1 MEQSCIRR
9 TTNET
14 DISVQLAP
22 RGAAGA
28 IRTGIGFFDH
38 MLHAFAVHGGF
49 SLAVEAKGDLFVDC
63 HHTVED
69 TGIVLGDAF
78 AQMLGGKNGLARF
91 GSAYVPMDEA
101 LCFCALDL
109 SGRPFLVF
117 DAPMPQAVIGQYDA
131 CMTGEFFRAFS
142 VHAGITLHIKCLYG
156 ENSHHITEGI
166 FKAVARALRQAME
179 QTGEGVLSTKG
190 VL

>member
-1 MEQSCIRR
+1 
-9 TTNET
+9 
-14 DISVQLAP
+14 
-22 RGAAGA
+22 
-28 IRTGIGFFDH
+28 

-49 SLAVEAKGDLFVDC
+49 SLEVEAKGDLSVDC

-78 AQMLGGKNGLARF
+78 AQILGGKNGLARF

-156 ENSHHITEGI
+156 EISHHITEGI
-166 FKAVARALRQAME
+166 FKAVAKALRQAME